1 MLDPDS
7 YYGGW
12 AYILGGWGA
21 GGAFLSIKCIVYCI
35 LSPKP

>member
-1 MLDPDS
+1 MEAGLTS
-7 YYGGW
+7 
-12 AYILGGWGA
+12 LGGGGQ